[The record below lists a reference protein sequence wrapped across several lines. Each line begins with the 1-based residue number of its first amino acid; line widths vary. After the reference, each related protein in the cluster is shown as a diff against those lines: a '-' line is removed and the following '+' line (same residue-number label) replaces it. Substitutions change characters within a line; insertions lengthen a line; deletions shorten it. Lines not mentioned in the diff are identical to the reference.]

1 MQQIPSQERHR
12 LSISLLVAVIIFFAV
27 LTQTVT
33 GFGIALVAMSL
44 LVQLLG
50 IHIAA
55 PLVAM
60 TAAVLE
66 FTLLVRHRDA
76 INWRAVWR
84 LSVASAIGIPLGI
97 LALRHVNERVVL
109 MVLGLVIVT
118 YSVYALITPRLPKIE
133 NPNWAFGFGF
143 LAGLLSGAYNTGGP
157 PVVLYGNSQGWN
169 PAEFK
174 SNLQGL
180 FLLNDILVIT
190 GHALS
195 QHLTPAVWNNFWIAL
210 PALAL
215 GLIAGFGVER
225 LIPPAAFRKIV
236 LLLLIVTGLR
246 LILL

>member
-1 MQQIPSQERHR
+1 MST
-12 LSISLLVAVIIFFAV
+12 SLLVAVIIFFAV
-27 LTQTVT
+27 FTQTVT
-33 GFGIALVAMSL
+33 GFGIALVSMSL

-60 TAAVLE
+60 VAAMLE
-66 FTLLVRHRDA
+66 FTLLLRHRDA
-76 INWRAVWR
+76 LNLRAVWR
-84 LSVASAIGIPLGI
+84 LSLASVIGIPLGI
-97 LALRHVNERVVL
+97 LALRYVNERGVL
-109 MVLGLVIVT
+109 TVLGLVIVT
-118 YSVYALITPRLPKIE
+118 YSAYALTTPRLPKIE

-143 LAGLLSGAYNTGGP
+143 VGGLLSGAYNTGGP
-157 PVVLYGNSQGWN
+157 PVVLYGNSQGWS
-169 PAEFK
+169 PSEFK

-180 FLLNDILVIT
+180 FLLNDIVVIT

-195 QHLTPAVWNNFWIAL
+195 QHLTPAVWSNFWIAL

-215 GLIAGFGVER
+215 GLAAGFGVER
-225 LIPPAAFRKIV
+225 LINPAAFRKIV